1 MKKTANIFAAA
12 VAAAIVA
19 GAASAQTST
28 FSGANSANDQFDDL
42 QTQIA
47 NDASRDVGRFGNEGR
62 VVGSYGSIALRATAQ
77 NDNNGRDLTDGAG
90 NVIGTQKDDNYEVG
104 LGLRYGTFDGV
115 NGIDVTATY
124 NYSET
129 NGVVDTKE
137 LLMGADYRRDFGPRF
152 FGYGQLNAS
161 FDDAAPNAE
170 NYTDV
175 FVGAGI
181 GYRILNDATSQWS
194 IQAGPG
200 YRYTESVNNGDNS
213 EAAAS
218 ISSNYYRSLSETS
231 YVTNDTDVIYSD
243 SSTLVTNELA
253 LNVSLTNA
261 LSLRTSLTT
270 AYDNSSDEDF
280 GDAQNSLGVS
290 VVYNFN

>member
-1 MKKTANIFAAA
+1 MTKTVNIF
-12 VAAAIVA
+12 VAAAAAATIA
-19 GAASAQTST
+19 GAAAAQTTT
-28 FSGANSANDQFDDL
+28 FANEGAAADQFDDL
-42 QTQIA
+42 QEQIA
-47 NDASRDVGRFGNEGR
+47 DDAERDVGRFGNEGR
-62 VVGSYGSIALRATAQ
+62 VVGTYGSVALRATAA
-77 NDNNGRDLTDGAG
+77 NDDNGRNVVNAAG
-90 NVIGTQKDDNYEVG
+90 DVVGTQSDESYDVG
-104 LGLRYGTFDGV
+104 VGLRYGSFDGV

-129 NGVVDTKE
+129 NGEVDTKE
-137 LLMGADYRRDFGPRF
+137 LLMGADYRRDFGPRY
-152 FGYGQLNAS
+152 FGYAKLDAS
-161 FDDAAPNAE
+161 FDDVAQDNE

-175 FVGAGI
+175 FVGAGV
-181 GYRILNDATSQWS
+181 GYRIFNDATSQWS

-200 YRYTESVNNGDNS
+200 YRYTESVAFGDES

-243 SSTLVTNELA
+243 TSTLVTNELA
-253 LNVSLTNA
+253 LNVAMSNA

-270 AYDNSSDEDF
+270 AYDDSTDDNF
-280 GDAQNSLGVS
+280 GEAQNTLGVS